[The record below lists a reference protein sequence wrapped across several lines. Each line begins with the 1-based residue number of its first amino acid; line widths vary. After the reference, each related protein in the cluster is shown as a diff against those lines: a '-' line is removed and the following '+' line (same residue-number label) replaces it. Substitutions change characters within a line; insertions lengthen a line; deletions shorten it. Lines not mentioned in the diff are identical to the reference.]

1 MISGQTTHVLSLS
14 KELVLRGHDVTVI
27 FPDAIREAHREF
39 NAAGIKVIILPMG
52 KLIWPMQSMREFM
65 RVIQQER
72 FEIIHVHSQEAGIIA
87 RWLSKV
93 GNAPN
98 IFYTP
103 QTIDIRQRR
112 WHKLYMIFERMFAG
126 ITTQIFSVSQV
137 DAARM
142 ISWGI
147 PAKKIQVVPN
157 GIDLTQFD
165 NLEARDTICGRLS
178 LRTNRPVILQIGR
191 LSPQKDPL
199 MFLKGA
205 GLIVSG
211 NSEVQLVWIGEGP
224 LYDHVKT
231 EVASLQLQEN
241 IFFLGRIEKAYR
253 YIPAADVVTS
263 TSRWEGLPYSI
274 LEAMACSKPVVS
286 TAVNGCAEAVIDG
299 STGYLVDAGDVNGWA
314 ESVLRLIAHP
324 DQAKSMGNSGRK
336 LLEEQFTL
344 SRMVT
349 QIEQT
354 YTDYL

>member
-27 FPDAIREAHREF
+27 FPDALREAYKEF
-39 NAAGIKVIILPMG
+39 NDAGIKVIILPMG
-52 KLIWPMQSMREFM
+52 KLIWPIQSMYEFLNL
-65 RVIQQER
+65 IKQDR

-87 RWLSKV
+87 RWLAKL
-93 GNAPN
+93 GNAPK

-103 QTIDIRQRR
+103 QTIDIRQRQ
-112 WHKLYMIFERMFAG
+112 WQKLYMTFERMLTE
-126 ITTQIFSVSQV
+126 ITAQIFSVNQV
-137 DAARM
+137 DAERM

-157 GIDLTQFD
+157 GIDITEF
-165 NLEARDTICGRLS
+165 NSLEARDTICDRLG
-178 LRTNRPVILQIGR
+178 LKTDRPVILQIGR

-199 MFLKGA
+199 TFINGSSLV
-205 GLIVSG
+205 VSS
-211 NSEVQLVWIGEGP
+211 NSKVQLVWIGEGP
-224 LYDHVKT
+224 LYNQAKA

-241 IFFLGRIEKAYR
+241 IFFLGRIDKAYR
-253 YIPAADVVTS
+253 YLPAADIVTS

-286 TAVNGCAEAVIDG
+286 TAVNGCSEAVING

-314 ESVLRLIAHP
+314 ESVLELITHP
-324 DQAKSMGNSGRK
+324 DQAESMGTSGRK
-336 LLEEQFTL
+336 LLEDKFTL

-354 YTDYL
+354 YNNCQ